1 MPTATITQCV
11 ECQTP
16 VRPNKIRC
24 DKCRSV
30 KMDRL
35 LDHRL
40 LSKSGPLGDAALALA
55 SRNIRE
61 QCA

>member
-1 MPTATITQCV
+1 MPTATITACV
-11 ECQTP
+11 GCKTP

-30 KMDRL
+30 RLDRL

-40 LSKSGPLGDAALALA
+40 VSTNELFSDADLALT
-55 SRNIRE
+55 SRNIRD
-61 QCA
+61 QH

>member
-1 MPTATITQCV
+1 VPTATITLCV
-11 ECQTP
+11 GCKTP

-30 KMDRL
+30 RLDRL

-40 LSKSGPLGDAALALA
+40 VSTSQLLSDAALAVT
-55 SRNIRE
+55 SRNTRD
-61 QCA
+61 QQP

>member
-1 MPTATITQCV
+1 MPVATITQCV
-11 ECQTP
+11 GCKTP

-24 DKCRSV
+24 DRCRSV
-30 KMDRL
+30 RLDRL

-40 LSKSGPLGDAALALA
+40 VSTSRGFSDAALALA

-61 QCA
+61 LQS

>member
-11 ECQTP
+11 GCQTP

-30 KMDRL
+30 RLDRL

-40 LSKSGPLGDAALALA
+40 VSKSGLFSDAALALA
-55 SRNIRE
+55 SRNTRD
-61 QCA
+61 Q